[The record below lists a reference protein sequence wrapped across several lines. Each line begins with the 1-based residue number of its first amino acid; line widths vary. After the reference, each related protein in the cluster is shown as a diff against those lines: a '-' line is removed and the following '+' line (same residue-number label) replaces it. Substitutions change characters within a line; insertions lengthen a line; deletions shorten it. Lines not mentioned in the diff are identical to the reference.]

1 MDAKSRFY
9 EVRDALGLT
18 DYRIY
23 TDVEGVTKNMLDR
36 LRQGLTS
43 EVSNKWLIP
52 FLEEYPQVNANYI
65 LTGRPPMFL
74 TDHESDIVDN
84 SPRRIESLKTEIC
97 ERDSR
102 IEVLSE
108 KNKDLENSLN
118 KVLEDYS
125 VLEKEYRGLAFN
137 FEEYKKTQMNSIS
150 AKFYKDESEFYREKF
165 SAALAQI
172 RVLEEALMSAK
183 REATELKIQLS
194 AENSKGE
201 ECSQGV

>member
-1 MDAKSRFY
+1 MSARDRFI

-18 DYRIY
+18 DYRLY
-23 TDVEGVTKNMLDR
+23 TDIAGIGKGMLDR
-36 LRQGLTS
+36 LRQCPTT
-43 EVSNKWLIP
+43 EISNKWFVP

-74 TDHESDIVDN
+74 TDTGSDVVDN
-84 SPRRIESLKTEIC
+84 SPKRIESLKAEIC
-97 ERDSR
+97 ERDST

-108 KNKDLENSLN
+108 KNKDLEKSLN

-125 VLEKEYRGLAFN
+125 VLGKEYRELAFD
-137 FEEYKKTQMNSIS
+137 FEEYKKKQINSIS

-194 AENSKGE
+194 VENSKDE